1 MTATR
6 AIPQAHEL
14 AFIYNDEFDRT
25 HYPIQDWQRKAIAQV
40 CEALQ
45 LPDARGWFYHA
56 TIHGAIFWCNAGD
69 PHNGRMGAE
78 NMRAMLQVPGFRWIE
93 SDTSK
98 ITIGLT
104 QKHPAGEQ
112 E

>member
-40 CEALQ
+40 CEALR
-45 LPDARGWFYHA
+45 LTCSGPTRNAKDWTYHA
-56 TIHGAIFWCNAGD
+56 TIHGGIFWCAI
-69 PHNGRMGAE
+69 PCLRMHADDL
-78 NMRAMLQVPGFRWIE
+78 AALVDVPGFRWIE
-93 SDTSK
+93 SHTEQL
-98 ITIGLT
+98 TIGLT
-104 QKHPAGEQ
+104 HRQP
-112 E
+112 

>member
-1 MTATR
+1 MTASQP
-6 AIPQAHEL
+6 IPQAHEL

-45 LPDARGWFYHA
+45 LPDARGWIYHA
-56 TIHGAIFWCNAGD
+56 TIQGGIFW
-69 PHNGRMGAE
+69 HRMPCLRLHAHDLAAL
-78 NMRAMLQVPGFRWIE
+78 MDVPGFRWIE
-93 SDTSK
+93 SHTEQL
-98 ITIGLT
+98 TIGLT
-104 QKHPAGEQ
+104 HRQPAGEQ